1 MVRDGIIVA
10 VMNREMRTHHHQHR
24 QHPRPTTGDRDPH
37 RREHQ
42 IALRLIP
49 GLITDPV
56 RRVLRGVLRPD
67 PSHVLPEPRRRPGPP
82 NPLGEHR
89 RRQPRIVLQQSPD
102 LRFHRLDSGLLRR
115 PFILRRIN
123 SPTAFATVFLEIPNR
138 LAIDLIDSPSARCN
152 RLISAQSSTVITH
165 PIVRNRWL
173 SSQPSQRLNFRPSP
187 TREKHR
193 AWSDCGGDISSRFSD
208 SYIAT
213 LASVYWFTNSIGTS
227 FRPYYE
233 FAAGFTTRV
242 NRVGVPTAVALF
254 PYDLASPPRSWA
266 ERTYEVTRYTL
277 MPRGSHFAPHE
288 EPDLLA
294 DDIRAF
300 LHTL

>member
-1 MVRDGIIVA
+1 MSPKTPSPSRSPVVRDGIIVA

-115 PFILRRIN
+115 RFILRRIN
-123 SPTAFATVFLEIPNR
+123 SPDRFRDRVPRNTQPASNRSHRLTLSQMQPPNKR
-138 LAIDLIDSPSARCN
+138 PILHCDHPSN
-152 RLISAQSSTVITH
+152 RSEQVAQFSTVTTAQFST
-165 PIVRNRWL
+165 VTD
-173 SSQPSQRLNFRPSP
+173 
-187 TREKHR
+187 TRE
-193 AWSDCGGDISSRFSD
+193 
-208 SYIAT
+208 
-213 LASVYWFTNSIGTS
+213 ASCLERLRRRHLLSIQ
-227 FRPYYE
+227 
-233 FAAGFTTRV
+233 
-242 NRVGVPTAVALF
+242 
-254 PYDLASPPRSWA
+254 
-266 ERTYEVTRYTL
+266 
-277 MPRGSHFAPHE
+277 
-288 EPDLLA
+288 
-294 DDIRAF
+294 
-300 LHTL
+300 